1 MKGNAALCLILLL
14 CLLCIPFIAMGAS
27 IPDKTKTSSAPSSSQ
42 QKSTPSAKSS
52 AKPSQPSSSSAA
64 SSSATVSGASF
75 KIMDETSKKIIT
87 VSDRDFLYGA
97 TAAEMSPASQPEAL
111 KAQAVAAYTYYSHL
125 RAQQKEKPTAAL
137 NGADFSANT
146 QGWSIYVTKDQM
158 KARWGSNFDS
168 YYNKLTTIT
177 DAVYG
182 QTLQSNGELI
192 TATYYAISAGKT
204 EAASDIWGSNCSYL
218 VPVASPGDVYASGYQ
233 TTVTLTSDQFKA
245 AALKQW
251 PTIKFTGDAS
261 KWIGASKCTNSGSV
275 ETIVIGG
282 QTVKGSDVRT
292 AFGLRSANF
301 TVSFAANKFTFTVK
315 GYGHGVG
322 MSQVGAVYMAS
333 QGATYKEILAWYYPG
348 TTLFGA
354 K

>member
-1 MKGNAALCLILLL
+1 M
-14 CLLCIPFIAMGAS
+14 
-27 IPDKTKTSSAPSSSQ
+27 
-42 QKSTPSAKSS
+42 
-52 AKPSQPSSSSAA
+52 
-64 SSSATVSGASF
+64 
-75 KIMDETSKKIIT
+75 IT
-87 VSDRDFLYGA
+87 VDDREFLYGA
-97 TAAEMSPASQPEAL
+97 TAAEMSPAEQPEAL

-125 RAQQKEKPTAAL
+125 RTQQKAKPTAAL

-146 QGWSIYVTKDQM
+146 QNWEIYVNKDQM

-168 YYNKLTTIT
+168 YYNKLKTAV
-177 DAVYG
+177 DAVFG

-204 EAASDIWGSNCSYL
+204 EAAADIWGNACSYL

-233 TTVTLTSDQFKA
+233 TTVALTPDQFKA
-245 AALKQW
+245 AAQKQW
-251 PTIKFTGDAS
+251 PAMSFAGDAS
-261 KWIGASKCTNSGSV
+261 KWIGASKRTNSGSV
-275 ETIVIGG
+275 ETILIGG
-282 QTVKGSDVRT
+282 KSVKGSDART

-301 TVSFAANKFTFTVK
+301 TVSYASNKFTFTVK

-333 QGATYKEILAWYYPG
+333 QGSTYKEILAWYYPG
-348 TTLFGA
+348 TTLVSA

>member
-1 MKGNAALCLILLL
+1 MKGNAALCLILLV
-14 CLLCIPFIAMGAS
+14 CIFCIPFITMGAAM
-27 IPDKTKTSSAPSSSQ
+27 PDKTKSSQSSSQ
-42 QKSTPSAKSS
+42 QKSTSSAKSS
-52 AKPSQPSSSSAA
+52 QTSSA
-64 SSSATVSGASF
+64 SSAPITGASF
-75 KIMDETSKKIIT
+75 KIMDETSKKILT

-97 TAAEMSPASQPEAL
+97 IVTEMSPTDQPEAL

-125 RAQQKEKPTAAL
+125 RTQQKEKPTAAL
-137 NGADFSANT
+137 NGADFSADT
-146 QGWSIYVTKDQM
+146 QNWGAYVTKDQM

-168 YYNKLTTIT
+168 YYNKLTPIV

-204 EAASDIWGSNCSYL
+204 EAAADIWGSAYSYL
-218 VPVASPGDVYASGYQ
+218 IPVASPGDVYASGYQ
-233 TTVTLTSDQFKA
+233 TTVTLTTDQFKA

-282 QTVKGSDVRT
+282 QSVKGGDART

-315 GYGHGVG
+315 GWGHGVG
-322 MSQVGAVYMAS
+322 MSQVGAAYMAS

-348 TTLFGA
+348 TTLVNA